1 MKLEEELKN
10 ITEIENIKEN
20 RFPKT
25 PPFPYI
31 VYANR
36 ESPRGADNKNNLKNI
51 TTAIAL
57 YDNKKN
63 KMLEQ
68 KIENWL
74 DNLGIEY
81 DKEREWQDEEKCY
94 ETYYEYDNLEKKE
107 EN

>member
-1 MKLEEELKN
+1 VKLEEDLKT

-31 VYANR
+31 VYAI
-36 ESPRGADNKNNLKNI
+36 EKASGGADNINNIDNNTI
-51 TTAIAL
+51 AIAV
-57 YDNKKN
+57 YDNKIN
-63 KMLEQ
+63 KLLEQ

-81 DKEREWQDEEKCY
+81 NKDREWQNEEKCY
-94 ETYYEYDNLEKKE
+94 ETYYEFNKLEKKE